1 MLRFVLEGLVYCKE
15 DIEEYLNKAS
25 EKFKEVLDFATEIK
39 KILVEKG
46 IPNKDYIIEAL
57 LSTYYLY
64 GFKTTLNALM
74 LTKEMVKKGVS
85 GCYQRILHPWVS
97 SDSGLH
103 LLDPVHR
110 APSHGTSQTTF
121 KT

>member
-46 IPNKDYIIEAL
+46 IPNKDYIDEAL
-57 LSTYYLY
+57 LSTYYLMLTKEMVKKY
-64 GFKTTLNALM
+64 GFKTTLNALYDFIDAVLNPQEFLKD
-74 LTKEMVKKGVS
+74 LTKTYEELKKIEEEVG
-85 GCYQRILHPWVS
+85 LDE
-97 SDSGLH
+97 SDN
-103 LLDPVHR
+103 
-110 APSHGTSQTTF
+110 
-121 KT
+121 

>member
-46 IPNKDYIIEAL
+46 IQIEEEVGL
-57 LSTYYLY
+57 D
-64 GFKTTLNALM
+64 
-74 LTKEMVKKGVS
+74 E
-85 GCYQRILHPWVS
+85 
-97 SDSGLH
+97 SD
-103 LLDPVHR
+103 
-110 APSHGTSQTTF
+110 
-121 KT
+121 

>member
-64 GFKTTLNALM
+64 GFKTTLNALYDFIDAVLNPQEFLKD
-74 LTKEMVKKGVS
+74 LTETYEELKKIEEEVG
-85 GCYQRILHPWVS
+85 LDE
-97 SDSGLH
+97 SD
-103 LLDPVHR
+103 
-110 APSHGTSQTTF
+110 
-121 KT
+121 